1 MYNYELEINYDTDE
15 EYKKSFLDAFDVKD
29 IDDAGEKRKE
39 LYVTLN
45 KLDEFNDLFTFTS
58 PPFPCPF
65 IEESYNENDNEWGM
79 IILFSYDYFK
89 FFHKCIQMYFKNNKI
104 TDELTNEIN
113 GLKKIIEKG

>member
-1 MYNYELEINYDTDE
+1 MYNYELEISYDTDE

-45 KLDEFNDLFTFTS
+45 KLDVFNDLFTFTS